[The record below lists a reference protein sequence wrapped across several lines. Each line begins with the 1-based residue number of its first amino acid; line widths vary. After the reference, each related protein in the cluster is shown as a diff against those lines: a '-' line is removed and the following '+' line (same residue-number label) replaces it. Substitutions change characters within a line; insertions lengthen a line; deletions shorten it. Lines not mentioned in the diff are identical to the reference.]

1 MNDILYTVHVDG
13 TDKKFKKRNDIS
25 GDSQEHISRNIS
37 MILCWYLWMD
47 DFRNCSRHW
56 KLIVS

>member
-13 TDKKFKKRNDIS
+13 TDKKFKKGTTYQEIARTYQQEYQHDIV
-25 GDSQEHISRNIS
+25 
-37 MILCWYLWMD
+37 LVFMD